1 MHKARFQDHFSGV
14 SAEYRRFRPGYPEEL
29 FAWLA
34 NLAPSRECAW
44 DCATGSGQAARLL
57 TGHFHLVAATD
68 ASTNQLRQAETM
80 PGLHYLTALAEATPF
95 RSASIDLV
103 TVAQALHWFDL
114 ERFYNE
120 ARRVLRPGG
129 IIAAWTYNLLR
140 IEPAINRAIKHLYV
154 DILDSY
160 WPQERRLVEANYRTI
175 PFPFQ
180 EVAAPLFTM
189 TVDWRLGDLLGYLST
204 WSAVQRYRQATGRDP
219 LDQVRAELLDAW
231 GEPDLVRHISWPLVL
246 RVGVNRP

>member
-1 MHKARFQDHFSGV
+1 MHKAHFQDHFSGV

-57 TGHFHLVAATD
+57 TGQFQRVAATD
-68 ASTNQLRQAETM
+68 ASTNQLRQAETT
-80 PGLHYLTALAEATPF
+80 PGLYYLSALAEAPPF
-95 RSASIDLV
+95 RSASIDLI
-103 TVAQALHWFDL
+103 TVAQALHWLDL
-114 ERFYNE
+114 ERFYLE
-120 ARRVLRPGG
+120 AQRVLKPGG

-175 PFPFQ
+175 PFPFR
-180 EVAAPLFTM
+180 EVEAPLFTM

-204 WSAVQRYRQATGRDP
+204 WSAVQRYRQATGGDP
-219 LDQVRAELLDAW
+219 LEPVRAELLDTW
-231 GEPDLVRHISWPLVL
+231 GKPDLVRHISWPQVL